1 MRPVVVRRRAG
12 AAWDLGSTQVRI
24 LYLYCHP
31 LADSFHAA
39 IRAGALGALKGGR
52 HTVDLLDLYAES
64 FQPALTAEERRYYFQ
79 SPRNQAGL
87 EAYVERLKNA
97 EALLIQYPAWFF
109 GPPAMVKGF
118 FDRLLIPGVAYDVS
132 EPARTKPSLDNLR
145 RIVGVVTYGQPW
157 SAAFWMG
164 DGPRKTV
171 TRFLPW
177 FTKGQARTA
186 YYALYN
192 VDHSTEQTRRA
203 FLARVE
209 RGLRKL

>member
-1 MRPVVVRRRAG
+1 M
-12 AAWDLGSTQVRI
+12 RI

-39 IRAGALGALKGGR
+39 IRSAALNALKEGR
-52 HTVDLLDLYAES
+52 HKVDLLDLYAEL
-64 FQPALTAEERRYYFQ
+64 FQPAVTADERRHYFE

-87 EAYVERLKNA
+87 EAYVERLRGA
-97 EALLIQYPAWFF
+97 EILLVQFPTWCF
-109 GPPAMVKGF
+109 GAPAMLKGF
-118 FDRLLIPGVAYDVS
+118 FDRLLIPGVAFEAPGQAGS
-132 EPARTKPSLDNLR
+132 KPSLDNLR

-177 FTKGQARTA
+177 FTNGAARA
-186 YYALYN
+186 QYYALYD
-192 VDHSTEQTRRA
+192 VDRSTAARRRA
-203 FLARVE
+203 FIARVE
-209 RGLRKL
+209 RAVRAL

>member
-1 MRPVVVRRRAG
+1 MRRRGG
-12 AAWDLGSTQVRI
+12 AAARGRTPVRI

-39 IRAGALGALKGGR
+39 IRAAALSALKGGR

-64 FQPALTAEERRYYFQ
+64 FQPALTAEERRFYFQ

-97 EALLIQYPAWFF
+97 EALLIQYPAWCF

-118 FDRLLIPGVAYDVS
+118 FDRLLIPGVAYNTSDS
-132 EPARTKPSLDNLR
+132 ARTKPSLDNIR

-164 DGPRKTV
+164 DQPRKTIM
-171 TRFLPW
+171 RFLPW
-177 FTKGQARTA
+177 FTNGKAKTE
-186 YYALYN
+186 YHALYN
-192 VDHSTEQTRRA
+192 VDQSTDGKRRA
-203 FLARVE
+203 FVARVE
-209 RGLRKL
+209 KAVRAL